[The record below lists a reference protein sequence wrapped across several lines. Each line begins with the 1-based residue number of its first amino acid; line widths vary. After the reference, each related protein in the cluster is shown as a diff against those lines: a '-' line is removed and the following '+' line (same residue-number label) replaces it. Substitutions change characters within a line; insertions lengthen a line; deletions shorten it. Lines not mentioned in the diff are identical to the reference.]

1 MDMSGEQLIAAP
13 REKVWEA
20 LNDPDILGQCIPG
33 CDSISKTSETGFEAT
48 VTAKIGPVKAKFK
61 GAVELQDIDA
71 PNSYKIV
78 GEGKG
83 GAAGFGK
90 GSAKVSLSDAEGGTL
105 MAYEVNAQVGGKL
118 AQIGSRLVNSAAKKM
133 ADDFFDRFK
142 AVVEAGSA
150 APAASDSSGSGGGSP
165 AGGDDDSTDPAPAP
179 AGSAAAEPSRQ
190 AVGDGGPAAAATA
203 AAIAPEAGATHAA
216 AAPSEPADQGHAHP
230 PPPTSGGAAASGRGL
245 SIWVWGAVLVIVV
258 VAIAYIVTSS
268 H

>member
-90 GSAKVSLSDAEGGTL
+90 GSAKVSLSDAEGGDR
-105 MAYEVNAQVGGKL
+105 L
-118 AQIGSRLVNSAAKKM
+118 APTPRLPSRFCTRSVS
-133 ADDFFDRFK
+133 
-142 AVVEAGSA
+142 G
-150 APAASDSSGSGGGSP
+150 SSGFLRC
-165 AGGDDDSTDPAPAP
+165 
-179 AGSAAAEPSRQ
+179 SR
-190 AVGDGGPAAAATA
+190 
-203 AAIAPEAGATHAA
+203 H
-216 AAPSEPADQGHAHP
+216 
-230 PPPTSGGAAASGRGL
+230 RG
-245 SIWVWGAVLVIVV
+245 
-258 VAIAYIVTSS
+258 
-268 H
+268 

>member
-142 AVVEAGSA
+142 SVVEAGSA
-150 APAASDSSGSGGGSP
+150 APAGSDGSDTGGGSTP
-165 AGGDDDSTDPAPAP
+165 AAGGEGGDAPSAPA
-179 AGSAAAEPSRQ
+179 STAAAGASQ
-190 AVGDGGPAAAATA
+190 QSVGDGGPAAAATA
-203 AAIAPEAGATHAA
+203 AAIAPSAGAAHAA
-216 AAPSEPADQGHAHP
+216 AAPSEPADHGHAHP
-230 PPPTSGGAAASGRGL
+230 PPPTAGGAVAGRGL

-258 VAIAYIVTSS
+258 VAVAYIVTSS